1 MEIQLNF
8 QSEDNMSFPISLK
21 NKELINYLN
30 NQENTPEIKDE
41 KLKKLIIEEINNTG
55 MYLKNI
61 EDGEYFDIRIKKI
74 ENKEINSNEK
84 FNYVIEIYSKDKI
97 KNEIESKINKC
108 IEKEKILLDKQN
120 EFNQIINSIV
130 INENL
135 LEKKLLTLIDMN
147 EEEYEKIINKMIF
160 QILDYNNFIAEVKRI
175 EDRLIKYRDSLIIAL
190 SFKIYSKRIIKV
202 IKYIISKNI
211 IFLNNEKLFQM
222 LNNVYLRLIKV
233 IINDIYDFILKK
245 ISNEENFKSHKE
257 EYKQKINFY
266 RELCYLFPILKYF
279 ENDQEKEIYYLEN
292 DNNLN
297 FSEYTFDQISRVNSQ
312 IPKRNGLN
320 ITLDYFKEYS
330 NIKQACAMSLRRIL
344 LIHKKY
350 EVLLT
355 DYKQSSFLYD

>member
-1 MEIQLNF
+1 MEIQLNL
-8 QSEDNMSFPISLK
+8 QSEDYMSFPISPK

-30 NQENTPEIKDE
+30 NQEKSPEIKNE
-41 KLKKLIIEEINNTG
+41 QLKKLIIEEINNSC

-61 EDGEYFDIRIKKI
+61 EDGEYFDISIKKI

-84 FNYVIEIYSKDKI
+84 YNYVIEVNAKEKI

-130 INENL
+130 IDENL

-147 EEEYEKIINKMIF
+147 KEEYEIIINKMIS
-160 QILDYNNFIAEVKRI
+160 QILDYNNFIAEARRI

-190 SFKIYSKRIIKV
+190 CFKIYSKRIVNV

-245 ISNEENFKSHKE
+245 ISNEENFKCHKE
-257 EYKQKINFY
+257 EYEQKINFY

-279 ENDQEKEIYYLEN
+279 ENAQEKEIYHLED

-297 FSEYTFDQISRVNSQ
+297 FSEYTFGQIARVNSQ

-320 ITLDYFKEYS
+320 ITLEYFKEHS

-344 LIHKKY
+344 LIYKKY
-350 EVLLT
+350 EVLLP
-355 DYKQSSFLYD
+355 DYRQSSFLYD